1 MKGQPKGQKGKQAPG
16 PEVEPHTWQASHSD
30 DPATQPEEGAGPE
43 VRENQMPGNTERDP
57 HDDI

>member
-1 MKGQPKGQKGKQAPG
+1 MTGQEKGQKASG

-43 VRENQMPGNTERDP
+43 VRENQMRGDIDRDP
-57 HDDI
+57 RDDI